1 MSGALETKPTGMP
14 EIDGN
19 AFQVTIR
26 MHTNDAQ
33 KALSDPGTV
42 RQIFGE
48 ALDMLAG
55 RDVLL
60 QEEVDYTLEVHRVYR
75 CAP

>member
-1 MSGALETKPTGMP
+1 MSDPLKTTPTGMP

-42 RQIFGE
+42 RQIIGE
-48 ALDMLAG
+48 GLDMLAG
-55 RDVLL
+55 DDVRL
-60 QEEVDYTLEVHRVYR
+60 EEEIDYTLEVHRVYR
-75 CAP
+75 QV